1 MIFVTG
7 DTHGLIN
14 FDKLKKFAG
23 QWKKLKKSD
32 YVIIAGDFG
41 GVWSTKNLDDTLS
54 KYCELPF
61 TVLFVDGNHE
71 NYDLLNKYPVQQWN
85 SGEVQFIKEDII
97 HLMRGQVFSIDGN
110 NIFTFGG
117 ATSIDKTFRK
127 EGVSWWKEEVPTFKD
142 LDTAITN
149 LAKYNNQV
157 DYIITHT
164 CDEKSLYSW
173 ELQKTGKVSRVFP
186 ENNMLSY
193 FNDFVKYKHW
203 YFGHFHID
211 AEISDNKTALFE
223 KIIPISSHK

>member
-1 MIFVTG
+1 MLFVTG

-32 YVIIAGDFG
+32 YLIIAGDFG
-41 GVWSTKNLDDTLS
+41 GVLLS
-54 KYCELPF
+54 
-61 TVLFVDGNHE
+61 
-71 NYDLLNKYPVQQWN
+71 KYPVQQWN
-85 SGEVQFIKEDII
+85 GGEVHFIKEDII
-97 HLMRGQVFSIDGN
+97 HLLRGQVFTIDGN
-110 NIFTFGG
+110 KIFTFGV

-127 EGVSWWKEEVPTFKD
+127 EGVSWRKEETPTFKD

-173 ELQKTGKVSRVFP
+173 ELQKTGKVCRVFP

-223 KIIPISSHK
+223 KIIPISSNK